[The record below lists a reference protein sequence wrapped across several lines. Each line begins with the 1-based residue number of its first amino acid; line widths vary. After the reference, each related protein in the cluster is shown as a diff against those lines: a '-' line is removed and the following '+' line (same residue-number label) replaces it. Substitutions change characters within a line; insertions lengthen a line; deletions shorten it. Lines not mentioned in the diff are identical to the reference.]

1 MFTGIVEEIGTIQ
14 NVVRGA
20 ASIVL
25 TIEAAK
31 VLTDVHLGDSIAVN
45 GVCLTV
51 VGFTRD
57 SFSADVMP
65 ETMRRT
71 NLAYLQS
78 GSAVNLERALRLEAR
93 LGGHIVN
100 GHVDAVSEI
109 LSLTKDDNAVLVKI
123 SAPAEIT
130 KYIVAKG
137 SVALD
142 GVSLTVVESQ
152 NTWFSVSLIPHT
164 AQNTTLLTKKTG
176 DFINIETDVVGKYVE
191 RLLAFH
197 KTSDAPLKI
206 VESKITKE
214 FLGRYG
220 F

>member
-14 NVVRGA
+14 AVVRGA

-25 TIEAAK
+25 TIKAAK

-71 NLAYLQS
+71 NLAHLQS
-78 GSAVNLERALRLEAR
+78 GSVVNLERALRLEAR

-109 LSLTKDDNAVLVKI
+109 ISLTKDDNAVLVKI
-123 SAPAEIT
+123 SAPAEIA

-142 GVSLTVVESQ
+142 GVSLTVVQSQ

-164 AQNTTLLTKKTG
+164 AQNTTLLAKKAG
-176 DFINIETDVVGKYVE
+176 DFVNIETDVVGKYVE

-197 KTSDAPLKI
+197 KTSGAPLKT
-206 VESKITKE
+206 VESKITQELLEK
-214 FLGRYG
+214 YG